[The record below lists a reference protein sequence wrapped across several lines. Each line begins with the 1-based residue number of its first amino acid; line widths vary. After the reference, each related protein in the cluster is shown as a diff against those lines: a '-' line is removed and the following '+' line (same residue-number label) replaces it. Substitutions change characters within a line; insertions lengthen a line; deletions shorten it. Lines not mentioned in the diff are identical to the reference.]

1 MNKITSE
8 HTDDARLL
16 LLIELG
22 DRAAFD
28 VIYEKYWAKTYSSA
42 YKRLRD
48 EDEAKNVVQEI
59 FINIWVRR
67 GQPIENLPAYL
78 NIAVR
83 NQVYKVVEKQKCTT
97 PFLDAFESISSPN
110 EGADRNILW
119 QEFYSYYE
127 TLLAGL
133 PPKRQQIFRLRFHDD
148 QTTKAIADQ
157 MGISRKTVQNQLGK
171 AIEQLRMVLFSNFIL
186 IVLLLLF

>member
-8 HTDDARLL
+8 NTDDARLL
-16 LLIELG
+16 LLIEQG
-22 DRAAFD
+22 DRAAFN
-28 VIYEKYWAKTYSSA
+28 VIYEKYWAKAYSSA

-83 NQVYKVVEKQKCTT
+83 NQVYKVVEKQKCST

-127 TLLAGL
+127 NLLAGL
-133 PPKRQQIFRLRFHDD
+133 PPKRQQIFRLRFHED

-186 IVLLLLF
+186 VILLLLF